1 MAGRA
6 AIQRCAYASSTCAS
20 DGLIVSSQLGRAAIL
35 PKRRS
40 PAGLLGLL
48 IGGWIGGCTLI
59 EPKTTTVDQLA
70 KRWSLEPTQIL
81 EAAIGGQIGLYF
93 RLGYCVVADLPNLSP
108 GRLLLRPYQG
118 ELQVDIPTLQCIL
131 YHGEA
136 RNVQEA
142 YLPGGG
148 RVYVELPPKEGPP
161 GVQLTTPLN
170 IKIENLS
177 ALMDEVKAHEL
188 KVSGAVVEG
197 TGVDRSKASAPGVDS
212 ASKAH
217 DTSKGT
223 PPKLSQSAKS
233 EVIRLYDR
241 GRGVSVNRLAK
252 QFGVSNPTIDKV
264 LKRAGVKV

>member
-1 MAGRA
+1 M
-6 AIQRCAYASSTCAS
+6 
-20 DGLIVSSQLGRAAIL
+20 
-35 PKRRS
+35 
-40 PAGLLGLL
+40 
-48 IGGWIGGCTLI
+48 I

-93 RLGYCVVADLPNLSP
+93 RLGYCVVADLPNLSL

-223 PPKLSQSAKS
+223 PPKLNQSAKS

>member
-1 MAGRA
+1 M
-6 AIQRCAYASSTCAS
+6 
-20 DGLIVSSQLGRAAIL
+20 
-35 PKRRS
+35 
-40 PAGLLGLL
+40 
-48 IGGWIGGCTLI
+48 I

-118 ELQVDIPTLQCIL
+118 ELQVDKSTLECIL
-131 YHGEA
+131 NHGEA
-136 RNVQEA
+136 RNVEEA

-161 GVQLTTPLN
+161 GVQFTTPLN
-170 IKIENLS
+170 IKIENLN

-188 KVSGAVVEG
+188 KASGAAVES
-197 TGVDRSKASAPGVDS
+197 TGVGRSEASAPAVDS
-212 ASKAH
+212 ASNAH
-217 DTSKGT
+217 GTSKGT
-223 PPKLSQSAKS
+223 PPKLNEHAKS

-241 GRGVSVNRLAK
+241 GRGMSVNKLAK
-252 QFGVSNPTIDKV
+252 RFGVSNPTIDKV
-264 LKRAGVKV
+264 LKREGIKI

>member
-1 MAGRA
+1 M
-6 AIQRCAYASSTCAS
+6 
-20 DGLIVSSQLGRAAIL
+20 
-35 PKRRS
+35 
-40 PAGLLGLL
+40 
-48 IGGWIGGCTLI
+48 I

-188 KVSGAVVEG
+188 KDSGAVVES
-197 TGVDRSKASAPGVDS
+197 TGVERSNASAPGVDS
-212 ASKAH
+212 ANSKLEMPMKKAALIAALEHEWRSIKADLSEAARNGLKAAAH
-217 DTSKGT
+217 AGIHGHWNKARAREWALSKG
-223 PPKLSQSAKS
+223 K
-233 EVIRLYDR
+233 IRQAAQALQPEIWPGTVTR
-241 GRGVSVNRLAK
+241 NC
-252 QFGVSNPTIDKV
+252 I
-264 LKRAGVKV
+264 